1 MATGRPRTAGL
12 GALRRQSL
20 RAYNE
25 PFTPNVVEK
34 DENEAHILRLEL
46 PDFNEQHVKV
56 KVEEGAR
63 TVVVTGD
70 RLLATNRLLILNKTY
85 PIPQDCSIDKV
96 HHKLEAGFLTI
107 TMPKQTAPPAAV
119 ATAAPKDPEQTTP
132 EKGSGETTPGNASP
146 PQKEPEQKTP
156 EKGSEETSPGNAS
169 PPQKEPEQKTPEKGS
184 EETSPGN
191 ASPPPKGPKQTSL
204 EKGNEETSPGNATPP
219 PKEPEQTTP
228 KKESEEISPE
238 MKAKIKRPEEE
249 DKGKSAEL
257 QKKGSVKAEEE
268 APTPAPTEVPPPA
281 AAKNGPVR
289 GESGKEKTTP
299 DEKINNPNQKP
310 TEKENQNP
318 EKGKESKTEEV
329 GKNEKTGKI
338 GTGTPSQKAIIG
350 KKPAAGVTNT
360 RRILPVT
367 ASVAAAVVTV
377 AAAYLAFAYYGFSF
391 AME

>member
-96 HHKLEAGFLTI
+96 HHKLEAGFLII
-107 TMPKQTAPPAAV
+107 TMPKQTAPPAA
-119 ATAAPKDPEQTTP
+119 PKD
-132 EKGSGETTPGNASP
+132 
-146 PQKEPEQKTP
+146 PEQKTP
-156 EKGSEETSPGNAS
+156 EKGSEETTPENAT

-204 EKGNEETSPGNATPP
+204 EKGGEETSPGNATPP
-219 PKEPEQTTP
+219 PKEPEQTTR
-228 KKESEEISPE
+228 KKESEEISP
-238 MKAKIKRPEEE
+238 EE

-257 QKKGSVKAEEE
+257 QKKGSVKAGEE

-299 DEKINNPNQKP
+299 DEKIKNPNQKP

-318 EKGKESKTEEV
+318 EKGKESKTEKV

-338 GTGTPSQKAIIG
+338 GTGTPSQKATTG
-350 KKPAAGVTNT
+350 KKYAAGFTNT
-360 RRILPVT
+360 RRVLPVT

>member
-1 MATGRPRTAGL
+1 MATGRPRSAGL

-25 PFTPNVVEK
+25 PFTPNVVER
-34 DENEAHILRLEL
+34 DENEAHILQLQL

-70 RLLATNRLLILNKTY
+70 RLLANNRLLILDKTY
-85 PIPQDCSIDKV
+85 PIPQDCPIDKV
-96 HHKLEAGFLTI
+96 HHKLEAGYLTI
-107 TMPKQTAPPAAV
+107 TMPKQTAPPEAV

-132 EKGSGETTPGNASP
+132 EKGSEETTPENATP
-146 PQKEPEQKTP
+146 PQKEPEQNTP
-156 EKGSEETSPGNAS
+156 EKGSEETSPENASPSQKEPEQTSLEKGSEETSPGNAT
-169 PPQKEPEQKTPEKGS
+169 PPPKGPKQTSVEKGS

-191 ASPPPKGPKQTSL
+191 A
-204 EKGNEETSPGNATPP
+204 TPL

-228 KKESEEISPE
+228 KKESEEIS
-238 MKAKIKRPEEE
+238 PEEE

-268 APTPAPTEVPPPA
+268 APTQAPTEVPPPA
-281 AAKNGPVR
+281 AAKNGPVQ

-299 DEKINNPNQKP
+299 DEKIKNPNQKP

-318 EKGKESKTEEV
+318 EKGKESKTEKV

-338 GTGTPSQKAIIG
+338 GTGTPSRKATTS
-350 KKPAAGVTNT
+350 KKHAAGFTNT
-360 RRILPVT
+360 RRVLSVT
-367 ASVAAAVVTV
+367 ASLAAAVVTV
-377 AAAYLAFAYYGFSF
+377 GAAYLAFAYYGLSF